1 MKISGVYFDLFNHCG
16 MRWKA
21 ESFGTNTIKY
31 PTNKS
36 KHFTGRITE
45 KRKGENP
52 SIGKRTEIKVMT
64 LTVGYCVVEVVG
76 GDGSGWG
83 VKQVEGKRG

>member
-1 MKISGVYFDLFNHCG
+1 MKISGVCFDLFNQCG

-21 ESFGTNTIKY
+21 ESFSTNTMKY

-36 KHFTGRITE
+36 KHFTGKIAE
-45 KRKGENP
+45 KRKGENL

-64 LTVGYCVVEVVG
+64 LTVGYCVVDDIGG
-76 GDGSGWG
+76 GDGGSG
-83 VKQVEGKRG
+83 VKQVEGKGR

>member
-1 MKISGVYFDLFNHCG
+1 

-21 ESFGTNTIKY
+21 ESFSTNTIKY

-36 KHFTGRITE
+36 KHFTDKIAE

-52 SIGKRTEIKVMT
+52 SIGERTEIKVMT
-64 LTVGYCVVEVVG
+64 LTVGYCVVDVVG
-76 GDGSGWG
+76 GSSGGGG
-83 VKQVEGKRG
+83 VEQVEGKGR